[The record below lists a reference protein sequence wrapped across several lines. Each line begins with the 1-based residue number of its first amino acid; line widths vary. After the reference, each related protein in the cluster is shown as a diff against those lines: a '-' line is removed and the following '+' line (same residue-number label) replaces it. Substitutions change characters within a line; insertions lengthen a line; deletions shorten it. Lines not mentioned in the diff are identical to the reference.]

1 MEKNNGQGVQ
11 EQHIYEIGKATFI
24 VTPVYRE
31 AGKTIE
37 QALER
42 LMKSDVD
49 KI

>member
-1 MEKNNGQGVQ
+1 MENCSGQGVQ
-11 EQHIYEIGKATFI
+11 EQYTYEIGKATFI

-37 QALER
+37 QALET